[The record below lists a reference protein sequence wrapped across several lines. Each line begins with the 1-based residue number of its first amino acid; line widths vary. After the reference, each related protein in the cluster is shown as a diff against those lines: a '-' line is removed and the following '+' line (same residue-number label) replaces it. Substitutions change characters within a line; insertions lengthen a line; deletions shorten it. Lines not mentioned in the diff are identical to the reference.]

1 MMNVELSA
9 LEEKNKQESNLMKKK
24 EPMPIAVK
32 SKNWRERW
40 AESGKKM
47 SASARKELEQ
57 KRREE
62 AARRQRECRAKSL
75 PQLRRQTKRRMQRG
89 KESRG
94 KCESLSLFISA
105 QRLLYIFYIL

>member
-62 AARRQRECRAKSL
+62 AARRQRECRAKKSASTRKAN
-75 PQLRRQTKRRMQRG
+75 QKKDAKRKRISRQM
-89 KESRG
+89 
-94 KCESLSLFISA
+94 
-105 QRLLYIFYIL
+105 